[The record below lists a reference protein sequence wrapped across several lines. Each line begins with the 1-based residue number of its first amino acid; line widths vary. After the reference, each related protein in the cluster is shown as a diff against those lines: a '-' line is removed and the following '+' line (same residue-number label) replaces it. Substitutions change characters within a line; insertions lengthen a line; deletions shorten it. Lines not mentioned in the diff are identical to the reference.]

1 MVDEREVLVAVIEA
15 LGEVA
20 ELRALCARVAVGEPG
35 DVFAAGGSQLV
46 VGVCISVG
54 VDERVFGKT
63 WQVDKGWLSF
73 PLVGTGK
80 YRATENLLFA
90 GGNVNAEVDCLE
102 GERERQEE

>member
-1 MVDEREVLVAVIEA
+1 MIDEREVLVAVIEA

-54 VDERVFGKT
+54 VDERF
-63 WQVDKGWLSF
+63 
-73 PLVGTGK
+73 
-80 YRATENLLFA
+80 
-90 GGNVNAEVDCLE
+90 LE
-102 GERERQEE
+102 TRGRLI